1 MKMKLSNGLNK
12 CVSNT
17 LKMKN
22 VQKRFQLAQKI
33 CRKLNV
39 EQKSERDII
48 MYLYMYCESQL
59 KIKEV

>member
-1 MKMKLSNGLNK
+1 MKLSNGLNK

-22 VQKRFQLAQKI
+22 VQKRFQLAQKS